1 MRGWRLLLVILAL
14 LALLTQPVRADDDDD
29 DDGGA
34 DAGGGSPAG
43 GGDGA
48 ALPDTEAV
56 ARSAEIEAGPDKPA
70 AGDKGDASADGD
82 GKGDDKDTFL
92 QGSKPRFTMTSI
104 TPAHGP
110 VTGDT
115 RVTVRGAGLEHL
127 AAAFPEPKCRFGSDA
142 MIVTGAYVSC
152 PPVARGP
159 WDKEAKKRDRTATC
173 I

>member
-1 MRGWRLLLVILAL
+1 MLLVVLAL

-29 DDGGA
+29 DD
-34 DAGGGSPAG
+34 DAANNLGDANTPAG

-70 AGDKGDASADGD
+70 ASADGD
-82 GKGDDKDTFL
+82 GKGDDAFL
-92 QGSKPRFTMTSI
+92 QGSKPRFTITSI

-142 MIVTGAYVSC
+142 MIVTGAYVGC

>member
-1 MRGWRLLLVILAL
+1 MLLVVLAL
-14 LALLTQPVRADDDDD
+14 LALLAQPVRADDDDD
-29 DDGGA
+29 DGGP
-34 DAGGGSPAG
+34 DTGSNTPAG

-56 ARSAEIEAGPDKPA
+56 ARSAEIEAGPDKPP
-70 AGDKGDASADGD
+70 AGADD
-82 GKGDDKDTFL
+82 GKSDDTFL
-92 QGSKPRFTMTSI
+92 QGSKPRFAMTSI

-142 MIVTGAYVSC
+142 MIVTGAYVGC

-159 WDKEAKKRDRTATC
+159 WDKEAKKRERTATC

>member
-1 MRGWRLLLVILAL
+1 
-14 LALLTQPVRADDDDD
+14 
-29 DDGGA
+29 
-34 DAGGGSPAG
+34 
-43 GGDGA
+43 
-48 ALPDTEAV
+48 
-56 ARSAEIEAGPDKPA
+56 
-70 AGDKGDASADGD
+70 
-82 GKGDDKDTFL
+82 
-92 QGSKPRFTMTSI
+92 MTSI

-142 MIVTGAYVSC
+142 MIVTGAYVGC

-159 WDKEAKKRDRTATC
+159 WDKEAKKRERTATC

>member
-1 MRGWRLLLVILAL
+1 MLLIVLAL
-14 LALLTQPVRADDDDD
+14 LALLTQPVRADGDDDAD
-29 DDGGA
+29 DEGP
-34 DAGGGSPAG
+34 DAGGGSIAG

-48 ALPDTEAV
+48 ALPDTEAA
-56 ARSAEIEAGPDKPA
+56 ARSAEIEAGPDKPKA
-70 AGDKGDASADGD
+70 SDGGDASADGD
-82 GKGDDKDTFL
+82 SKGDETFL
-92 QGSKPRFTMTSI
+92 QGSKPRFTMASI

-142 MIVTGAYVSC
+142 MIVTGAYVGC

-159 WDKEAKKRDRTATC
+159 WDKEAKKHERTATC

>member
-1 MRGWRLLLVILAL
+1 MLLVVLAL

-29 DDGGA
+29 DDDTTGA
-34 DAGGGSPAG
+34 GSSTPAG

-70 AGDKGDASADGD
+70 DGDKGDASADGD
-82 GKGDDKDTFL
+82 GKGDDAFL
-92 QGSKPRFTMTSI
+92 QGSKPRFTITSI

-142 MIVTGAYVSC
+142 MIVTGAYVGC

>member
-1 MRGWRLLLVILAL
+1 LLLVVLAL
-14 LALLTQPVRADDDDD
+14 LALSAQPVRADDDDD
-29 DDGGA
+29 DDAG
-34 DAGGGSPAG
+34 DAGAGSVGAPAG

-56 ARSAEIEAGPDKPA
+56 ARSAEVEAGPDKAP
-70 AGDKGDASADGD
+70 DDGTTV
-82 GKGDDKDTFL
+82 DTFL

-142 MIVTGAYVSC
+142 MIVTGAYVGC

-159 WDKEAKKRDRTATC
+159 WDKEAKKRERTATC